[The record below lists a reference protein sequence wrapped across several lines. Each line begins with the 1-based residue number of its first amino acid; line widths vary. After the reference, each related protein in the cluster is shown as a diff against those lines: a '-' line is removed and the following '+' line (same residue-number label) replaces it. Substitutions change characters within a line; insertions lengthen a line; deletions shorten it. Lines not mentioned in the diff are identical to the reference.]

1 IGGGSLA
8 GGEGTVLGSL
18 LGALLMAIL
27 ANGCDLIDVSNY
39 VQEMIVGAVIV
50 VAVALD
56 RYRSR

>member
-1 IGGGSLA
+1 MNFRRRVALVLM
-8 GGEGTVLGSL
+8 TV
-18 LGALLMAIL
+18 AIVATLLMAIL

>member
-1 IGGGSLA
+1 
-8 GGEGTVLGSL
+8 
-18 LGALLMAIL
+18 
-27 ANGCDLIDVSNY
+27 VSNY